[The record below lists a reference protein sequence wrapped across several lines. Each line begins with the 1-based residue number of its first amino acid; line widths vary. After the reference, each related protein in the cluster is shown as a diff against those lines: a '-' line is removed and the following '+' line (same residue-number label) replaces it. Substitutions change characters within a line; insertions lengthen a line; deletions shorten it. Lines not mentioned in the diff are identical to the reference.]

1 MLALAKE
8 INETG
13 ACACESGVH
22 DQRLNSNG
30 PSSIDYAPT
39 EKLTTMNINVQKKRK
54 ESNVKTLLLL
64 QEYVSRKSIAV

>member
-8 INETG
+8 IHETC

-22 DQRLNSNG
+22 DQRLNRSG

-39 EKLTTMNINVQKKRK
+39 EKLTTINAKVPKKD
-54 ESNVKTLLLL
+54 
-64 QEYVSRKSIAV
+64 